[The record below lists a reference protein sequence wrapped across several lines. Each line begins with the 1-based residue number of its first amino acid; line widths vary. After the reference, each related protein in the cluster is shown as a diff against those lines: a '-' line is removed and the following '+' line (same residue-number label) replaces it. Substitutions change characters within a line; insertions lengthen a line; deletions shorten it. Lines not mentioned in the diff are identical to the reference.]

1 MAFVLHNGASRKTV
15 NTEWQRDELI
25 QRGWIL
31 EAGGTAGEATDI
43 HNYTNPTP
51 KDFKGI
57 GFEGED
63 PNSIGYAAK
72 AATEGATQKEFEGLN
87 DIMHKYGNLIPDS
100 ATYSKGIE
108 TVAALP
114 ASGDAATVYLLTVKD
129 ATTGNQPGAY
139 VFADNKWTEYTV

>member
-1 MAFVLHNGASRKTV
+1 MAFTLMNGASRKTV
-15 NTEWQRDELI
+15 NAEWQKDELI
-25 QRGWIL
+25 QRGWTL
-31 EAGGTAGEATDI
+31 VGGTAGEETNI

-63 PNSIGYAAK
+63 PKSIGYAAK

-129 ATTGNQPGAY
+129 ATTGKPAGVYAY
-139 VFADNKWTEYTV
+139 RDGEWKDYTV